1 MGAESTDVVIV
12 GGGIGGSGLAAVLA
26 GGGLS
31 VTVLE
36 RTPTF
41 PDRVRGE
48 MYVPWGVAIADELG
62 LLDPLIA
69 AGATFSTEWVYYDRA
84 LPPEVAEQMGVHVP
98 DAVPGSKGILN
109 FTHPEACQA
118 LYDHAASRGARMERG
133 VGGIE
138 IELDDG
144 RPTVRWRDAAG
155 GSHTTTARL
164 LVGADGRAS
173 VVRKAAGIP
182 LHSDPVRQY
191 ITGGLVEGAGLRP
204 HIDAYGTGRD
214 VNFYSFPQG
223 RDRSRVYLAHFDVHR
238 YAGQHG
244 AARFLSDLQQCA
256 SPDVAGLAH
265 GRLVTPIATHESVDT
280 WTDAAHAPGVVLVGD
295 AAGYNDPIVG
305 QGLSLTMA
313 DVRDVSEALLCGAWP
328 LPDFAPYS
336 DRRRDRHAKQRISS
350 RTSAEMLCAFGPEA
364 DARRLRA
371 LPLLAT
377 DELIGL
383 IVGVLFAGPD
393 ILPPGTDTLEAAR
406 EAFLAA

>member
-1 MGAESTDVVIV
+1 MSAESTDVLII

-36 RTPTF
+36 RTLVF

-62 LLDPLIA
+62 LLDPLLA
-69 AGATFSTEWVYYDRA
+69 AGAEFSTEWVYYDQA
-84 LPPEVAEQMGVHVP
+84 FPPEVAEQMGVHVP
-98 DAVPGSKGILN
+98 DAVPGSRGILN

-118 LYDHAASRGARMERG
+118 LYDQAASRGARMERG
-133 VGGIE
+133 VEGIE
-138 IELDDG
+138 IHLSGG
-144 RPTVRWRDAAG
+144 RSTVTWRDAG
-155 GSHTTTARL
+155 GSTHTTTVRL

-173 VVRKAAGIP
+173 IVRKAAGIEF
-182 LHSDPVRQY
+182 HSDPVRQY
-191 ITGGLVEGAGLRP
+191 MTGGLVEGESLRSQ
-204 HIDAYGTGRD
+204 IDSYGTGRD

-223 RDRSRVYLAHFDVHR
+223 SNRSRVYLAHFDVHR
-238 YAGQHG
+238 YAGPEG
-244 AARFLSDLQQCA
+244 ASRYLADLEQCA
-256 SPDVAGLAH
+256 SPDVARLSK

-313 DVRDVSEALLCGAWP
+313 DIRDTSQVILGGGWQPE
-328 LPDFAPYS
+328 DFAGYS
-336 DRRRDRHAKQRISS
+336 ERRQDRHAKQRISS
-350 RTSAEMLCAFGPEA
+350 RASAEMLCAFGPEA
-364 DARRLRA
+364 EARRLRA
-371 LPLLAT
+371 LPLLGT
-377 DELIGL
+377 DQLIGL

-393 ILPPGTDTLEAAR
+393 ILAPGTDTLEAAR
-406 EAFLAA
+406 DAFLAA

>member
-1 MGAESTDVVIV
+1 MLADGTDVLIV

-36 RTPTF
+36 RTTVF

-62 LLDPLIA
+62 LLDPLVA
-69 AGATFSTEWVYYDRA
+69 AGASYSTEWVYYDRA
-84 LPPEVAEQMGVHVP
+84 IPTEAAEQAGVHVP
-98 DAVPGSKGILN
+98 HAVPGSKGILN

-118 LYDHAASRGARMERG
+118 LCDHAVSLGARFERGAEVLKIG
-133 VGGIE
+133 LSGGQPRIE
-138 IELDDG
+138 
-144 RPTVRWRDAAG
+144 WRDAAG
-155 GSHTTTARL
+155 EIHTTTARL

-173 VVRKAAGIP
+173 IVRKAAGID

-191 ITGGLVEGAGLRP
+191 MTGGLVEGEPLRSE
-204 HIDAYGTGRD
+204 IDSYGTGHD

-223 RDRSRVYLAHFDVHR
+223 PNRSRVYLAHFDVHR
-238 YAGQHG
+238 YAGPTG
-244 AARFLSDLQQCA
+244 GARFLADLEQCA
-256 SPDVAGLAH
+256 SPDVARLSR

-280 WTDAAHAPGVVLVGD
+280 WTDSAHAPGVVLIGD
-295 AAGYNDPIVG
+295 AAGFNDPIVG

-313 DVRDVSEALLCGAWP
+313 DIRDVSQVILGGGWELNDFSAYTEA
-328 LPDFAPYS
+328 
-336 DRRRDRHAKQRISS
+336 RQDRHAKQRISA
-350 RTSAEMLCAFGPEA
+350 RTSAEMLCAFGQEA

-371 LPLLAT
+371 LPLLGT
-377 DELIGL
+377 DELVGL

-393 ILPPGTDTLEAAR
+393 ILPPGTTTLQAAR
-406 EAFLAA
+406 NAFLAA